1 MLIKMRTLLA
11 FLLGLYP
18 IFSIANQDQFLFP
31 QGKVQLHTGTNSLL
45 LSFSLSPEWHI
56 YWQNPGDS
64 GAAPKFQWESPE
76 VSILLAGW
84 PTPQRY
90 SAGGL
95 TNIGYSK
102 KVDFLF
108 LATPEPHQNKKSD
121 QTQNLIAKLKL
132 EFLICKIECIPYFA
146 QLKAP
151 LKIAPREP
159 STWTAEANPNL
170 PQPNGFGVQLVKVS
184 QDLGTIQAHL
194 NLPESLQS
202 NLKNLH
208 IYPVDGLTFKPQAP
222 KIEIRDQGFQ
232 VELPLQANAK
242 IEAQEFQFLVAIE
255 DHQGQST
262 SVQIPLQSKAQNF
275 LVILLSALLGGIL
288 LNIMPCVFPVL
299 SIKILSFMGPEKS
312 RSVLIQSGW
321 LYTLGVVFSFLL
333 IGSFL
338 LLLRAQGE
346 QIGWGFQLQSPVVAS
361 SIALLFFWLSL
372 NFLGFFEIGQSLS
385 RLDRLGTTQSNWSAF
400 LIGVLATLVA
410 TPCTAPFMGTAL
422 GASLTLPPQM
432 TLLIFLALGLGMAL
446 PFLLL
451 AHSPGL
457 LSFLPRPGGWMN
469 TFKEFLAFPLLLT
482 VIWLFWV
489 VAQQTGSETLLYLM
503 LVLLLI
509 GFSIW
514 LAGKVMSERKR
525 QICLTGFF
533 LLSFAAPVFLVSKT
547 EQSTATVQT
556 DWPAFSEESVQS
568 SLKRGRSV
576 FIDFTAAWCITC
588 QVNKKLVLNTSTIES
603 FFSENKIDRYRA
615 DWTDRDPKIT
625 QALARFG
632 RNSLPLY
639 VFYKSADHEPV
650 LLPEVLTQKMIL
662 DLLNPTQPK

>member
-1 MLIKMRTLLA
+1 MRTLLA
-11 FLLGLYP
+11 FLLGLSP
-18 IFSIANQDQFLFP
+18 IFSMANQDQFLFP
-31 QGKVQLHTGTNSLL
+31 QGKVQLYTGTNSFL

-76 VSILLAGW
+76 VNILLAGW
-84 PTPQRY
+84 PTPKRY

-108 LATPEPHQNKKSD
+108 LATPEPNQNKKSD

-132 EFLICKIECIPYFA
+132 EFLVCKVECIPYFA

-159 STWTAEANPNL
+159 STWTAEANLNL
-170 PQPNGFGVQLVKVS
+170 PQPNSFGVQLVKVS

-194 NLPESLQS
+194 NLPESLRS

-242 IEAQEFQFLVAIE
+242 IENQEFQFLVAIE

-262 SVQIPLQSKAQNF
+262 SFQIPLQSRAQNF
-275 LVILLSALLGGIL
+275 LVILLSAILGGIL

-312 RSVLIQSGW
+312 RSVLMRSGW

-385 RLDRLGTTQSNWSAF
+385 RLDRLGTTQSKWSAF
-400 LIGVLATLVA
+400 LTGVLATLVA

-489 VAQQTGSETLLYLM
+489 VAQQTGSETLVYLM
-503 LVLLLI
+503 LVLVLI

-514 LAGKVMSERKR
+514 LAGKVKSDRKR
-525 QICLTGFF
+525 QIYLTGFF
-533 LLSFAAPVFLVSKT
+533 LLSLAAPVFLVSKT
-547 EQSTATVQT
+547 EQSTAAVQT

-568 SLKRGRSV
+568 SLKSGRSV